1 MATPLKVLHV
11 DDCDDV
17 RTVVGLTLS
26 SVGGMQVTQSASG
39 PEAIEAVANIEPDLL
54 LLDVMMPE
62 ITGPELLSYLRSMP
76 RLRDTPAVFLTA
88 KAAPE
93 DIEKLMKAGAAA
105 VITKPFDA
113 MKLPEH
119 LTRILEDYRASGS
132 TADIAAE

>member
-1 MATPLKVLHV
+1 MTTPLKVLHV

-17 RTVVGLTLS
+17 RTVVGLTLR

-39 PEAIEAVANIEPDLL
+39 PEAIEAMADAEADIL

-62 ITGPELLSYLRSMP
+62 ISGPELLDYLRSKE
-76 RLRDTPAVFLTA
+76 RFRDAPAVFLTA
-88 KAAPE
+88 KASPAE
-93 DIEKLMKAGAAA
+93 IDKLMEAGAAA

-119 LTRILEDYRASGS
+119 LLSILAEHRASTRTS
-132 TADIAAE
+132 IAAE

>member
-1 MATPLKVLHV
+1 MMTPLKVLHV

-39 PEAIEAVANIEPDLL
+39 PEAIEMIADSQVDLL

-62 ITGPELLSYLRSMP
+62 ISGPELLGYLRSKEK
-76 RLRDTPAVFLTA
+76 LRDTPAVFLTA
-88 KAAPE
+88 KADPE
-93 DIEKLMKAGAAA
+93 EIETLMRAGATA

-119 LTRILEDYRASGS
+119 LMRILEENGYVRDLGM
-132 TADIAAE
+132 AAE

>member
-1 MATPLKVLHV
+1 MKPLKVLHV

-39 PEAIEAVANIEPDLL
+39 PEAVEALRDFEPDLL

-62 ITGPELLSYLRSMP
+62 VTGPELLEYVRSIQ

-88 KAAPE
+88 KDAPE
-93 DIEKLMKAGAAA
+93 DIEALLQAGATA

-113 MKLPEH
+113 MRLPED
-119 LTRILEDYRASGS
+119 LTRILEDHRSVCG
-132 TADIAAE
+132 TEIAAE

>member
-1 MATPLKVLHV
+1 MKPLKVLHV

-26 SVGGMQVTQSASG
+26 SVGGMQVRQSASG
-39 PEAIEAVANIEPDLL
+39 PEAIEAVADIDPDLL

-62 ITGPELLSYLRSMP
+62 ITGPELLTHLRQME
-76 RLRDTPAVFLTA
+76 RLRETPVVFLTA

-93 DIEKLMKAGAAA
+93 EIETLMKAGAAA

-119 LTRILEDYRASGS
+119 LTRIL
-132 TADIAAE
+132 ADQVAENRSKIAAE

>member
-39 PEAIEAVANIEPDLL
+39 PEAIEAVAGIEPDLL

-62 ITGPELLSYLRSMP
+62 ITGPELLAQLRRFE
-76 RLRDTPAVFLTA
+76 RLRETPAVFLTA

-93 DIEKLMKAGAAA
+93 DIDKLMQAGAAA

-119 LTRILEDYRASGS
+119 LARILADHHEEAGS
-132 TADIAAE
+132 NIAAE

>member
-1 MATPLKVLHV
+1 VRR
-11 DDCDDV
+11 

-39 PEAIEAVANIEPDLL
+39 PEAIEAVAGTDLEVDLL

-62 ITGPELLSYLRSMP
+62 ITGPELLGYLRSQKK
-76 RLRDTPAVFLTA
+76 LRHTPAVFLTA

-93 DIEKLMKAGAAA
+93 DIEKLIKAGAAA

-113 MKLPEH
+113 MKLPED
-119 LTRILEDYRASGS
+119 LMRILADYHAEHH
-132 TADIAAE
+132 TEIAAE

>member
-1 MATPLKVLHV
+1 MMSPLRVLHV

-26 SVGGMQVTQSASG
+26 SVGGMRVTQSASG
-39 PEAIEAVANIEPDLL
+39 PEAIEAIAGTEADIL

-62 ITGPELLSYLRSMP
+62 ISGPELLCYLRSIE
-76 RLRDTPAVFLTA
+76 RFRDTPAVFLTA
-88 KAAPE
+88 KASAE
-93 DIEKLMKAGAAA
+93 EIETLMKAGAAA

-119 LTRILEDYRASGS
+119 LVRILEEQGVSVI
-132 TADIAAE
+132 TDIAAE

>member
-1 MATPLKVLHV
+1 MAPLRVLHV

-26 SVGGMQVTQSASG
+26 GVGGMKVTQSASG
-39 PEAIEAVANIEPDLL
+39 PEAIEAISGIEADLL

-62 ITGPELLSYLRSMP
+62 ITGPELLSYLRSLP
-76 RLRDTPAVFLTA
+76 RFRDTPAVFLTA
-88 KAAPE
+88 KAEP
-93 DIEKLMKAGAAA
+93 DYIDKLVKAGAAA

-113 MKLPEH
+113 MRLPDD
-119 LTRILEDYRASGS
+119 LKRILEDYRAGS

>member
-1 MATPLKVLHV
+1 
-11 DDCDDV
+11 
-17 RTVVGLTLS
+17 VGLTLS

-39 PEAIEAVANIEPDLL
+39 PEAIEAVAGIEPDLL

-62 ITGPELLSYLRSMP
+62 ITGPELLAQLRKFE
-76 RLRDTPAVFLTA
+76 RLRETPAVFLTA

-93 DIEKLMKAGAAA
+93 DIDKLMQAGAAA

-119 LTRILEDYRASGS
+119 LARILADHHEEAGS
-132 TADIAAE
+132 NIAAE

>member
-1 MATPLKVLHV
+1 MKPLKVLHV

-39 PEAIEAVANIEPDLL
+39 PEAIEAVADIDPDLL

-62 ITGPELLSYLRSMP
+62 ITGPELLTHLRQME
-76 RLRDTPAVFLTA
+76 RLRETPVVFLTA

-93 DIEKLMKAGAAA
+93 EIETLMKAGAAA

-119 LTRILEDYRASGS
+119 LTRIL
-132 TADIAAE
+132 ADQVAENRSKIAAE